1 MTDETMARKGDWMTL
16 VSGKPFW
23 PFDPSPEEVRI
34 ADIAHSLSM
43 QCRFG
48 GHVPRFYSAAEH
60 SVLVSQRVSPE
71 NRLWALLHDSPETYV
86 QDTIRPIKQAFPLL
100 RDMEDN
106 TMSAIA
112 RKFGLTGE
120 MPQEVKDADDELLRE
135 ECLTFYGHSVYKTWG
150 IYREGTI
157 FAPSQF
163 NYYTPEDAKR
173 LFLARFVELI

>member
-23 PFDPSPEEVRI
+23 PFDPSREEIRI

-48 GHVPRFYSAAEH
+48 GHVPRFYSVAEH
-60 SVLVSQRVSPE
+60 SVLVSRRVSPE

-86 QDTIRPIKQAFPLL
+86 QDTIRPIKRAFPLL
-100 RDMEDN
+100 RDTEDN
-106 TMSAIA
+106 IMSVIA
-112 RKFGLTGE
+112 RKFGLPTE

-135 ECLTFYGHSVYKTWG
+135 ECKAFYGPSVYKTWG
-150 IYREGTI
+150 IYREG
-157 FAPSQF
+157 ARNAASQF
-163 NYYTPEDAKR
+163 KFYTPEDAKR
-173 LFLARFVELI
+173 VFLARFIELI